1 MHILF
6 IGYGKTSQ
14 RVAKQLFALDHQI
27 TTISSS
33 PKTDEYATHL
43 IQDIHHLNLSQIK
56 PVDCVYILLSPKQS
70 NVDGYRETYLNSA
83 YSIIQALIHHPV
95 KRVIVVSST
104 RVYGENAGERVDD
117 ETSIS
122 PKDEQGQILA
132 EMEQV
137 YLKAYAERCAII
149 RPAGIYDGLSERMIR
164 LAENTKT
171 YPNIHWSNRIHIDD
185 LSCFLAHLLHVEHPK
200 KSYIVTNNLPE
211 PLHEKILKIQ
221 KEKGFPELV
230 LESQNETGKRIFAM
244 RMNETGF
251 KLIQH

>member
-83 YSIIQALIHHPV
+83 YSIIQALKDHPV

-185 LSCFLAHLLHVEHPK
+185 LSCFLAHLLHVEHLK
-200 KSYIVTNNLPE
+200 QSYIVTNNLPE
-211 PLHEKILKIQ
+211 HLHEKILKIQ
-221 KEKGFPELV
+221 KGKGFPELV

>member
-83 YSIIQALIHHPV
+83 YSIIQALKDHPV

-185 LSCFLAHLLHVEHPK
+185 LSCFLAHLLHVEHLNQ
-200 KSYIVTNNLPE
+200 SYIVTNNLPE

-221 KEKGFPELV
+221 KGKGFPELV

>member
-83 YSIIQALIHHPV
+83 YSIIQALIDHPV

-185 LSCFLAHLLHVEHPK
+185 LSCFLAHLLHVEHLK
-200 KSYIVTNNLPE
+200 QSYIVTNNLPE
-211 PLHEKILKIQ
+211 HLHEKILKIQ

>member
-43 IQDIHHLNLSQIK
+43 IQDIHRLNLSQIS
-56 PVDCVYILLSPKQS
+56 PIDCVYILLSPKQS
-70 NVDGYRETYLNSA
+70 NVDGYREAYLNSA
-83 YSIIQALIHHPV
+83 QLIISALKDHPI
-95 KRVIVVSST
+95 KRIIVVSST
-104 RVYGENAGERVDD
+104 RVYGENAGQGVDD
-117 ETSIS
+117 ES
-122 PKDEQGQILA
+122 PINPCDEQGQILA

-137 YLKAYAERCAII
+137 YLKAFSEKCTII
-149 RPAGIYDGLSERMIR
+149 RPTGIYDGLSKRMIG

-171 YPNIHWSNRIHIDD
+171 YPNIHWSNRIHVND
-185 LSCFLAHLLHVEHPK
+185 LASFLAHVLHVEHLK
-200 KSYIVTNNLPE
+200 QSYIVTNNKPE

-221 KEKGFPELV
+221 KELNLLELV
-230 LESQNETGKRIFAM
+230 LESTKETGKRIFAT
-244 RMNETGF
+244 RMLDAGF
-251 KLIQH
+251 QLKHD